1 MGTFLENFLAMYFLL
16 SLYLLSKR
24 ISYIYFKNKNQL
36 NIILS
41 FFLIIILT
49 TYIIYLSILIGI
61 YQNFISYLLILLIFL
76 IPLFLIEDL
85 RKIKFIDL
93 FKNKLLI
100 IFIPIFLIS
109 MLPASDPD
117 SLDYHLG
124 VAKSWMLAGNI
135 EQNSNWLHYRLGS
148 YGEIINIFS
157 ILFFGSKLLAILKAF
172 SSFVIVNYFYEN
184 YKNYKNLNIF
194 IIGFISS
201 PIFIFFIAS
210 QKPQFFG
217 YLLLIFS
224 LIYLIKKKF
233 NIIIILILAYVSA
246 IKFSFIP
253 VVLLIYLFLLIEY
266 KNFFKKISIYIFIF
280 SVMFWLPILIKNF
293 YFYQNPLSPFFE
305 NLLNDNPNMIIYNFA
320 EMLRNYGD
328 IYSSTY
334 LQILNIII
342 PFKSSSFTTTLGV
355 GFLLILFVDYKKTIN
370 KKLILLALILIIF
383 NYTLGQF
390 SNRYIYLSYFLIL
403 FCYLNS
409 KSGKFKNI
417 INLSIYSQFFFVYS
431 IILFFL
437 ITNFFSLLFTDS
449 SNNFLKKYAY
459 QFNETQWL
467 NENIKDEVYSSD
479 IRAKSLLTSNHFT
492 HEFIYYLDKENFNQ
506 NFLIFLKE
514 KNITKISLLQDDSL
528 IYKRFANCKKNVK
541 VQEFLLSK
549 RNFLSKKERYFREI
563 FDLDLNNQNCNIK

>member
-1 MGTFLENFLAMYFLL
+1 
-16 SLYLLSKR
+16 
-24 ISYIYFKNKNQL
+24 
-36 NIILS
+36 
-41 FFLIIILT
+41 
-49 TYIIYLSILIGI
+49 
-61 YQNFISYLLILLIFL
+61 
-76 IPLFLIEDL
+76 
-85 RKIKFIDL
+85 
-93 FKNKLLI
+93 
-100 IFIPIFLIS
+100 
-109 MLPASDPD
+109 
-117 SLDYHLG
+117 
-124 VAKSWMLAGNI
+124 
-135 EQNSNWLHYRLGS
+135 
-148 YGEIINIFS
+148 
-157 ILFFGSKLLAILKAF
+157 
-172 SSFVIVNYFYEN
+172 
-184 YKNYKNLNIF
+184 
-194 IIGFISS
+194 
-201 PIFIFFIAS
+201 
-210 QKPQFFG
+210 
-217 YLLLIFS
+217 
-224 LIYLIKKKF
+224 
-233 NIIIILILAYVSA
+233 
-246 IKFSFIP
+246 
-253 VVLLIYLFLLIEY
+253 
-266 KNFFKKISIYIFIF
+266 
-280 SVMFWLPILIKNF
+280 
-293 YFYQNPLSPFFE
+293 
-305 NLLNDNPNMIIYNFA
+305 
-320 EMLRNYGD
+320 
-328 IYSSTY
+328 
-334 LQILNIII
+334 
-342 PFKSSSFTTTLGV
+342 LGV

-459 QFNETQWL
+459 QFSETQWL
-467 NENIKDEVYSSD
+467 NENIKDELYSSD

-506 NFLIFLKE
+506 NFLTFVKE